1 MRKILIFLMAIVAVT
16 VTSPAF
22 AASPRS
28 AFGAQQRKNR
38 SIMELPLFER
48 AVLII
53 KKFETLHKPKHWP
66 YYQKKNIIQR
76 NLNDSAIVQ
85 HISNESED
93 ISFDNILKPDTMRTA
108 SASPDMQIAF
118 VCLPLKKI
126 VISSKYGVRK
136 DPVTNKYQHHNGLD
150 LRAKF
155 GEPAFAMMHG
165 VVSEVGRDGS
175 RGNYVDIRHGH
186 YKLSYYHLSKILV
199 KQGQIVHPGQAVG
212 LVGSTGRSTGA
223 HLHLTLRKGTTSLD
237 PLIILDYVK
246 AMLNKLSDTRRHR
259 F

>member
-1 MRKILIFLMAIVAVT
+1 MRKWLMTMVVLLSAMAANATTISDSRKANLMA
-16 VTSPAF
+16 
-22 AASPRS
+22 
-28 AFGAQQRKNR
+28 
-38 SIMELPLFER
+38 LPPFER
-48 AVLII
+48 ACVLIRHY
-53 KKFETLHKPKHWP
+53 ETLHEPKHWP

-199 KQGQIVHPGQAVG
+199 KQGQIVHPGQVVG
-212 LVGSTGRSTGA
+212 LVGSTGA
-223 HLHLTLRKGTTSLD
+223 HLHLTLRKGATSLN

>member
-1 MRKILIFLMAIVAVT
+1 MKKLLFFFVALLTLVAAT
-16 VTSPAF
+16 PAH
-22 AASPRS
+22 AA
-28 AFGAQQRKNR
+28 KR

-53 KKFETLHKPKHWP
+53 KKFETMHHPKHWP

-199 KQGQIVHPGQAVG
+199 KQGQIVHPGQVVG

-223 HLHLTLRKGTTSLD
+223 HLHLTLRKGATSLN

>member
-1 MRKILIFLMAIVAVT
+1 MASRRLSFPNCLNIAQNFRM
-16 VTSPAF
+16 SF
-22 AASPRS
+22 RRS
-28 AFGAQQRKNR
+28 ASACRFV
-38 SIMELPLFER
+38 MVR
-48 AVLII
+48 AEYLSPGS
-53 KKFETLHKPKHWP
+53 KRCPYPTYGLSKALDNP

-199 KQGQIVHPGQAVG
+199 KQGQIVHPGQVVG

-223 HLHLTLRKGTTSLD
+223 HLHLTLRKGATSLN